1 MKRNKITN
9 DSILK
14 AFFNKKIFIITGY
27 TDFRVGIDM
36 LSAKAASINQ
46 EEFFNGAL
54 FVYCSKSR
62 KQIRMV
68 FWEGCGVWLLTRK
81 LNKSKFYWPCK
92 NSKAEEV
99 LACYEDLK
107 ALLKDPISWDT
118 INSKMVAEKLSTR

>member
-1 MKRNKITN
+1 MKTSKTTN
-9 DSILK
+9 DSILN
-14 AFFNKKIFIITGY
+14 ALSNKKIFIITGNI
-27 TDFRVGIDM
+27 DFRVGIDM
-36 LSAKAASINQ
+36 LSANAASINQ

-92 NSKAEEV
+92 NSKSEEV
-99 LACYEDLK
+99 IACYEDLK
-107 ALLKDPISWDT
+107 ALLKDPISWD
-118 INSKMVAEKLSTR
+118 ILNSKNVADRLSKT